1 MLQSLRQR
9 LTLFLLVLL
18 PLHAFLVTVG
28 TKALQGSGNA
38 PMVSLSL
45 WKEAVLLLI
54 LALACKEIVQK
65 AKMPRLDMFDW
76 LILTMLILSVM
87 VTAMTDG
94 DWKLYLFGFK
104 YDFIPLAAFVILR
117 RVQWSDAFR
126 KRLIS
131 VLLIVG
137 IVVAAFGIATLAFP
151 SSFFSLFG
159 YSDLHSLYVPNGP
172 LAAFQQIESLG
183 VRRIQSTMSGP
194 NQLGLWL
201 LLPWSIALLR
211 RRYMFLILIAI
222 AILLT
227 FSRSAWIASGVIF
240 LIVLFK
246 SVPRKVFFYALGGLF
261 SASLLAF
268 MVLYSFAPD
277 IVMRSASNSNHLAR
291 PLEAIEVMK
300 ENPLGLGLGTAGP
313 ASNRVSDACVHL
325 PEGSDASWASDRPDL
340 CVFTGDIQVQPH
352 GRVCNCPLLPENWY
366 LQMGVEMG
374 ILGFVLF
381 ITLIIFVLLR
391 LRSSPYALLPF
402 VGISIAALFLHA
414 WEGSAVA
421 YTTWI
426 LAAVSLEKE

>member
-1 MLQSLRQR
+1 
-9 LTLFLLVLL
+9 
-18 PLHAFLVTVG
+18 
-28 TKALQGSGNA
+28 
-38 PMVSLSL
+38 
-45 WKEAVLLLI
+45 
-54 LALACKEIVQK
+54 
-65 AKMPRLDMFDW
+65 
-76 LILTMLILSVM
+76 
-87 VTAMTDG
+87 
-94 DWKLYLFGFK
+94 
-104 YDFIPLAAFVILR
+104 
-117 RVQWSDAFR
+117 
-126 KRLIS
+126 
-131 VLLIVG
+131 
-137 IVVAAFGIATLAFP
+137 
-151 SSFFSLFG
+151 
-159 YSDLHSLYVPNGP
+159 
-172 LAAFQQIESLG
+172 
-183 VRRIQSTMSGP
+183 
-194 NQLGLWL
+194 
-201 LLPWSIALLR
+201 
-211 RRYMFLILIAI
+211 MFLILIAI